1 MRRSIARATDRDLGL
16 DATGSGGMVKII
28 EDRRVLVG

>member
-16 DATGSGGMVKII
+16 DAGSGGMVKII